1 MHNISVY
8 LHVKVYVQLIIT
20 LAYTSSVAW
29 SESGICT
36 LYSTTNFSISD
47 AWQIL
52 ILKHYNFKQKIK

>member
-1 MHNISVY
+1 MHNMSVY

-20 LAYTSSVAW
+20 LAYTSSVAR

-47 AWQIL
+47 EWQIL